1 MAFEDHHEPSRG
13 FRQPAYD
20 RSQFGRNQ
28 QHRPREEASFD
39 ILDWYPKFQSCYRY
53 FIEQAQHSLPVQSLA
68 AFVNILLPCQK
79 QPVQTASSSSSSP
92 RSGVPM
98 GIPPPIRPHGGLFPG
113 HGQTS
118 NIQTASL
125 VPYIR
130 RLVAT
135 GFDQPGVLHGF
146 FGDDWLDGIGPLHEI
161 ERRNYLFASKSG
173 SWLEVKSSYDM
184 LPSETIPFLKP
195 LQNADEKEILAA
207 EANWSDWLAMQ
218 DWMVGPRAPSAM
230 DTSQSHRSPHIKR
243 ESGD

>member
-1 MAFEDHHEPSRG
+1 MAFEDHGESSRG
-13 FRQPAYD
+13 FRQPAFEH
-20 RSQFGRNQ
+20 RGAPT
-28 QHRPREEASFD
+28 RPREDAPFD
-39 ILDWYPKFQSCYRY
+39 ILEWYPKFQSCHRY
-53 FIEQAQHSLPVQSLA
+53 FMDQAQHSLPVQSLA

-79 QPVQTASSSSSSP
+79 QPIHTTSSSSSSP

-98 GIPPPIRPHGGLFPG
+98 GIPPPIRPQGGFFSGPSPI
-113 HGQTS
+113 T

-146 FGDDWLDGIGPLHEI
+146 FGDDWREGIGPLHEI

-184 LPSETIPFLKP
+184 SPSESIPFMKP
-195 LQNADEKEILAA
+195 LQNATEKEILAA

-218 DWMVGPRAPSAM
+218 DWMVGPRAPSGL
-230 DTSQSHRSPHIKR
+230 DTSQGLRSPRIKR
-243 ESGD
+243 EPRD